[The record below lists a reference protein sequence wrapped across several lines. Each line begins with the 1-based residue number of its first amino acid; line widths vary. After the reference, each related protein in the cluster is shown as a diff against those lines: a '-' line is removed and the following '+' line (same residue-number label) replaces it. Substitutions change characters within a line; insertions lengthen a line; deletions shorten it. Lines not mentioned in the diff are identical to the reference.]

1 MRKDNQNGEFVE
13 GIVNAFLANDLVDS
27 LFRRDDKLELIYQ
40 IVGQYCEPH
49 RHYHSLKHVVRLFE
63 LINKCAT
70 HRMDRDLLQLVALFH
85 DVIYDPKSKSNE
97 VDSAEFF
104 RKQLAL
110 KPTGVDDVGWMT
122 FGEQYSL
129 LTVSVINNINN
140 MILET
145 QYFKKE
151 GSSPVSVAF
160 NKMDLDALINGS
172 FNELLEN
179 EMDIFREYQY
189 VEYPVYKKN
198 RLIFLESI
206 KTHPLVVGKNDKNLD
221 TLMEYV
227 KTYVPNIGI
236 YVGSFNPFHIGHR
249 DILKKAEKLFDK
261 VIVVR
266 GINGDKVGRDDAG
279 HANYLFE
286 ALPYH
291 EVTGWQSST
300 TDFIKHVA
308 EYAKVTLIRGLRNG
322 YDFSHEVNQLRFME
336 DMYGEELPVVFIP
349 CDRKYDYISSSA
361 IRSIQQVCKLDCKE
375 YL

>member
-1 MRKDNQNGEFVE
+1 MNSNDTKIARNEIAKSFRQNGVALSVWGGNWSSTEAVY
-13 GIVNAFLANDLVDS
+13 IQ
-27 LFRRDDKLELIYQ
+27 ELLSAILDRY
-40 IVGQYCEPH
+40 EESH
-49 RHYHSLKHVVRLFE
+49 RFYHSIKHVKRLFE
-63 LINKCAT
+63 LIDKGEYSKLEK
-70 HRMDRDLLQLVALFH
+70 DILQLVALFH
-85 DVIYDPKSKSNE
+85 DIIYDPKAKDNE
-97 VDSAEFF
+97 VKSADFF
-104 RKQLAL
+104 RESLPFQLDSDRFA
-110 KPTGVDDVGWMT
+110 MT
-122 FGEQYSL
+122 LNYNLNQ
-129 LTVSVINNINN
+129 INN

-151 GSSPVSVAF
+151 GSSPISVAF

-179 EMDIFREYQY
+179 EMDIFREYQC

-198 RLIFLESI
+198 RLVFLEAI

-249 DILKKAEKLFDK
+249 DILRKAEKLFDK
-261 VIVVR
+261 VIIVR
-266 GINGDKVGRDDAG
+266 GINGDKPEI
-279 HANYLFE
+279 HNNSHLEFSTNI
-286 ALPYH
+286 LPYH
-291 EVTGWQSST
+291 EVVSWCSST
-300 TDFIKHVA
+300 TSFVKHVV
-308 EYAKVTLIRGLRNG
+308 EYAKVTLIRGLRSG

-336 DMYGEELPVVFIP
+336 DMYGKELPVVFIP

>member
-1 MRKDNQNGEFVE
+1 MGKDYTIRNSILNRLVGNEVASNILTRNMMPIPNLRDGINPILDRYEEEHRFYHNLNHVKRLFDLIDNGDF
-13 GIVNAFLANDLVDS
+13 S
-27 LFRRDDKLELIYQ
+27 KLEKDI
-40 IVGQYCEPH
+40 
-49 RHYHSLKHVVRLFE
+49 
-63 LINKCAT
+63 
-70 HRMDRDLLQLVALFH
+70 LQLVALFH
-85 DVIYDPKSKSNE
+85 DVICDPKAKDNE
-97 VDSAEFF
+97 VKSADFF
-104 RKQLAL
+104 RESLPFQLDSDRFA
-110 KPTGVDDVGWMT
+110 MT
-122 FGEQYSL
+122 LNYNLNQ
-129 LTVSVINNINN
+129 INN

-151 GSSPVSVAF
+151 GSTPLSIEF
-160 NKMDLDALINGS
+160 NKLDLDALINGS

-189 VEYPVYKKN
+189 VEYPTYKKN
-198 RLIFLESI
+198 RLIFLEAI

-227 KTYVPNIGI
+227 EAYVPNIGI
-236 YVGSFNPFHIGHR
+236 YVGSFNPFHVGHR
-249 DILKKAEKLFDK
+249 DILRKAEKLFDK

-266 GINGDKVGRDDAG
+266 GINGDKVGRDDVG

-286 ALPYH
+286 TLPYH

-300 TDFIKHVA
+300 TDFVKRVA
-308 EYAKVTLIRGLRNG
+308 EYAKVTLVRGLRNG